1 MQYKTII
8 VYNFIFH
15 TFKHCVRYVFRIKFG
30 APLSTA
36 LKNGYLPFPMVVSIQ
51 TLYTYKYRN
60 YNDSIGYWVFLVEYV
75 SDLVNVWLFINPHSN
90 SGTGGYQTVN
100 KSLSN
105 YVYSFPSHSKGTC
118 NTRSLW
124 TVDLHDIFFVKPC
137 SGIYH
142 IHF

>member
-15 TFKHCVRYVFRIKFG
+15 TFKHCVLYVFRIKFG

-60 YNDSIGYWVFLVEYV
+60 YNDSIGHLVFLVEYV
-75 SDLVNVWLFINPHSN
+75 SDLVNV
-90 SGTGGYQTVN
+90 
-100 KSLSN
+100 
-105 YVYSFPSHSKGTC
+105 
-118 NTRSLW
+118 
-124 TVDLHDIFFVKPC
+124 
-137 SGIYH
+137 
-142 IHF
+142 